1 VCITHRSCLD
11 KIYQVR
17 TKIKPRN
24 IIAIGVDYTLYL
36 YFIEP
41 KRAVIP
47 VSYEALIGRKG
58 YEVEIRTDRG
68 TYQVGSDIT
77 VSREHAR
84 IYMVSKAY
92 YIEDLGSLN
101 GTRVN
106 GELIKGWKPRSRSE
120 PVELTIGSVVEIGIR
135 TMFRVEAVE
144 HETPAEAK
152 KKDRCASLKSLNKA
166 LNELFEHLYI
176 AGEGRATISDILPIL
191 EYIVSKES
199 FRNELD
205 SVYNETIG
213 VDKPTS
219 KIEHYIHLFK
229 TDPQY
234 YQYRRDVLNSL
245 REIVKEIRKI
255 INLEYDNYC

>member
-1 VCITHRSCLD
+1 M
-11 KIYQVR
+11 
-17 TKIKPRN
+17 
-24 IIAIGVDYTLYL
+24 LYL

-41 KRAVIP
+41 RKAVIP
-47 VSYEALIGRKG
+47 VSHEAIIGRRG

-77 VSREHAR
+77 VSRDHAR
-84 IYMVSKAY
+84 IYMDDKAY

-120 PVELTIGSVVEIGIR
+120 PVELTIGSVVEIGIK

-144 HETPAEAK
+144 HETPAETR
-152 KKDRCASLKSLNKA
+152 KKDRCASLKSLNNA
-166 LNELFEHLYI
+166 LNELLVHLYKV
-176 AGEGRATISDILPIL
+176 GTGRATISDILSLL

-205 SVYNETIG
+205 SINNKT
-213 VDKPTS
+213 TS
-219 KIEHYIHLFK
+219 EIEHYIRLIK
-229 TDPQY
+229 TDPQR
-234 YQYRRDVLNSL
+234 YQHNLGVLNSL
-245 REIVKEIRKI
+245 IQYIEGIRNV
-255 INLEYDNYC
+255 INFEYNNNCTIP

>member
-1 VCITHRSCLD
+1 M
-11 KIYQVR
+11 
-17 TKIKPRN
+17 
-24 IIAIGVDYTLYL
+24 LYL

-47 VSYEALIGRKG
+47 VSHEALIGRRG

-84 IYMVSKAY
+84 IYMIGKAY

-120 PVELTIGSVVEIGIR
+120 TVELTIGSVVEIGIK

-144 HETPAEAK
+144 HETPAETRR
-152 KKDRCASLKSLNKA
+152 KDRCASLFSLYKA
-166 LNELFEHLYI
+166 LDKLLDRLYM

-205 SVYNETIG
+205 SIYNETIG

-219 KIEHYIHLFK
+219 KIEHYIHLIK
-229 TDPQY
+229 SDPQS
-234 YQYRRDVLNSL
+234 YQYRRDVLNSV
-245 REIVKEIRKI
+245 RETVRQIRDLI
-255 INLEYDNYC
+255 SLEHDNYC

>member
-1 VCITHRSCLD
+1 M
-11 KIYQVR
+11 
-17 TKIKPRN
+17 
-24 IIAIGVDYTLYL
+24 LYL

-41 KRAVIP
+41 KRAIIP
-47 VSYEALIGRKG
+47 VSHEALIGRRG

-120 PVELTIGSVVEIGIR
+120 PVELTIGSVVEIGIK

-144 HETPAEAK
+144 HETPAETRR
-152 KKDRCASLKSLNKA
+152 KDRCASLFSLYKA
-166 LNELFEHLYI
+166 LDKLLDRLYM

-205 SVYNETIG
+205 SVYNEPTG
-213 VDKPTS
+213 VNKPSS
-219 KIEHYIHLFK
+219 KIEHYINLFK
-229 TDPQY
+229 SDPQS

-245 REIVKEIRKI
+245 RETVRQIRELI
-255 INLEYDNYC
+255 SLEYDNYC

>member
-1 VCITHRSCLD
+1 M
-11 KIYQVR
+11 
-17 TKIKPRN
+17 
-24 IIAIGVDYTLYL
+24 LYL

-41 KRAVIP
+41 KRAV
-47 VSYEALIGRKG
+47 VAFSREALIGRKG
-58 YEVEIRTDRG
+58 YEVEIRTDKG
-68 TYQVGSDIT
+68 TYQVGIDTT

-84 IYMVSKAY
+84 IYMIGEAY

-106 GELIKGWKPRSRSE
+106 GELIKAWKPRSRSE
-120 PVELTIGSVVEIGIR
+120 PVELTVGSVVEIGIR
-135 TMFRVEAVE
+135 TMFRIEAVE
-144 HETPAEAK
+144 HETPAETK

-176 AGEGRATISDILPIL
+176 AGGGRATISDILPIL
-191 EYIVSKES
+191 EYIISKES
-199 FRNELD
+199 FRNVLD
-205 SVYNETIG
+205 SFYNETIG

-219 KIEHYIHLFK
+219 RIEHYIRLIK
-229 TDPQY
+229 TDPD